1 VYRDTIPI
9 SAMNVVS
16 GTVVKKEKEDKQAG
30 NNGDYAINL
39 TLNNEK
45 NTILL
50 RFPSVTDANNRLLY
64 NLIDTGKQYR
74 FYINPN
80 YFVLDGVNYGLE
92 KIDYNNTEVYKKPH
106 SSPFLYVVY
115 ILACLPLLF
124 AWYNLNKKKKEPT
137 HDIDK
142 GAFIL
147 YKWFSKRIK
156 LIISDNGIGGETNL
170 LDKETLKFIRN
181 KYENYWGGTPPIEI
195 DNKQVFIKWGEI
207 AAYQFAMKI
216 PTESFYT
223 TLLYYID
230 LDLKKEAQTIKIY
243 LPDGNKNFNLIRN
256 AFDKYAS
263 NYPIL
268 NKGFEL
274 KEAIEPNEITKP
286 FATNTP
292 STNQYASGKD
302 TNIGTAINESTSSN
316 GVNNTFDS
324 LEGDFIAKYGAKAT
338 AITSKPPIEQ
348 LGCFIAIP
356 ILFLMILIN
365 SIYYMITSYIDDWLS
380 SIGFG
385 KYSPIITPGI
395 IIFLIIIVIAIGFYI
410 KHLLDNIKE
419 IFLTINKE
427 SISLGTQTYYWKDI
441 SSYYFSITIILVSQG
456 SRSKSNREEAKT
468 TLVIYSKDGSQ
479 LTKIKI
485 EDSWDKTV
493 TEIHNAII
501 NATAGLE
508 IEDGGFI
515 KE

>member
-1 VYRDTIPI
+1 
-9 SAMNVVS
+9 MHVVF
-16 GTVVKKEKEDKQAG
+16 GTLVKKEKEYKQEG
-30 NNGDYAINL
+30 NNKECISL
-39 TLNNEK
+39 TLKDEK
-45 NTILL
+45 KTLVL
-50 RFPSVTDANNRLLY
+50 RFPSDSDAKNRLLY
-64 NLIDTGKQYR
+64 NLIDTGKLYQ

-80 YFVLDGVNYGLE
+80 YFELDGVNYGLE

-106 SSPFLYVVY
+106 SSPFFYLAF
-115 ILACLPLLF
+115 ILACLPLMS

-142 GAFIL
+142 GAFVL

-170 LDKETLKFIRN
+170 LDKQTLKFIRD
-181 KYENYWGGTPPIEI
+181 KYENYLGGIPPIEI
-195 DNKQVFIKWGEI
+195 DNKQIFIKWGEI
-207 AAYQFAMKI
+207 AGYQFVMRK

-230 LDLKKEAQTIKIY
+230 LELKKEAQTIKIY

-274 KEAIEPNEITKP
+274 KEAIEPNQVTNL

-292 STNQYASGKD
+292 NTNQYASGKD
-302 TNIGTAINESTSSN
+302 TNIGTAINESTATN
-316 GVNNTFDS
+316 GVNNTIDS
-324 LEGDFIAKYGAKAT
+324 LECDFVAKYGAKAT
-338 AITSKPPIEQ
+338 EITSKPPIEQ

-441 SSYYFSITIILVSQG
+441 SSYYFSITIVLE
-456 SRSKSNREEAKT
+456 NRGTDHKGNSMGTREIAKT
-468 TLVIYSKDGSQ
+468 TLVIYSKDGSL

-501 NATAGLE
+501 HATAGLE